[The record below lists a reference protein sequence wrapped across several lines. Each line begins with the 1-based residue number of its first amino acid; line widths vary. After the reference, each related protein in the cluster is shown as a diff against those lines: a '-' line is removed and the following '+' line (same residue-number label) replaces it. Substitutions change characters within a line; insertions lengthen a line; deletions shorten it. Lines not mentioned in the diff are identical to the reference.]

1 MENRAPYSIR
11 GGYGANA
18 PAGRGGGDGAGYSV
32 VFSQELRHARTGEA
46 ATFSLCSGGNLGPIF
61 P

>member
-32 VFSQELRHARTGEA
+32 VFP
-46 ATFSLCSGGNLGPIF
+46 GNYGMRALAKRPRSHYVRAET
-61 P
+61 